1 MDRSPPILFRRPGI
15 SARPTVRRA
24 GYCLSMES
32 VERDPVNSL
41 RSNRHLQQNSQVSRN
56 TSSGESSSQSLR
68 HQPCCDRDP
77 VPQSDRER
85 WESTRLCVGSKKE
98 EDLVISREQGS
109 TQSNNRVSGG
119 GDAHR

>member
-85 WESTRLCVGSKKE
+85 WESTRLCVGSEEKE
-98 EDLVISREQGS
+98 DIVIPRKQASAEHNKGRGEERS
-109 TQSNNRVSGG
+109 
-119 GDAHR
+119 